1 MLTRTIP
8 ISHSVFFPLFLYI
21 VFRVWKCDKSRRQRL
36 KIFSIVPVSSLFRFR
51 WAWFLPGAYIKNIW
65 GMWEV
70 LYCLWS
76 MFTMRKYIVSLGGK
90 RYIALNEIKHV
101 ISASSTIAFKVTF
114 MVSTDFFYF
123 IFFIFYW
130 KGSKRLER

>member
-1 MLTRTIP
+1 
-8 ISHSVFFPLFLYI
+8 
-21 VFRVWKCDKSRRQRL
+21 
-36 KIFSIVPVSSLFRFR
+36 
-51 WAWFLPGAYIKNIW
+51 
-65 GMWEV
+65 MWEV
-70 LYCLWS
+70 LYCLLS

-123 IFFIFYW
+123 IFLFFIGRGQNVWKDKESLPPLSTEGIEAKFLLMAFIFKQNSHKNKRHHFNFYFMVYIY
-130 KGSKRLER
+130 KLISKSFTI

>member
-1 MLTRTIP
+1 
-8 ISHSVFFPLFLYI
+8 
-21 VFRVWKCDKSRRQRL
+21 
-36 KIFSIVPVSSLFRFR
+36 
-51 WAWFLPGAYIKNIW
+51 
-65 GMWEV
+65 
-70 LYCLWS
+70 

-101 ISASSTIAFKVTF
+101 ICASSTIAFKVTF

>member
-1 MLTRTIP
+1 
-8 ISHSVFFPLFLYI
+8 
-21 VFRVWKCDKSRRQRL
+21 
-36 KIFSIVPVSSLFRFR
+36 
-51 WAWFLPGAYIKNIW
+51 
-65 GMWEV
+65 
-70 LYCLWS
+70 

-114 MVSTDFFYF
+114 MVSTDFLFFY
-123 IFFIFYW
+123 FFIFYW